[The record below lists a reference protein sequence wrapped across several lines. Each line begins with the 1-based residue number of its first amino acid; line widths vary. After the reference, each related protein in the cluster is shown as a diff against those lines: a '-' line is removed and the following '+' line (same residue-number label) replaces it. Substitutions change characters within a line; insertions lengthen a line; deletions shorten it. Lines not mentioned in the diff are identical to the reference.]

1 MKRDARIGLA
11 VVLVLGLAVTLLIG
25 RALVKRGGE
34 VADADAENAGG
45 QAPYSAEAAHVD
57 GAPTANIS
65 SPSNAPG
72 LEAPET
78 AARNPDAANPALRE
92 FINNQTQRLGV
103 ENSPANPVPAQPAG
117 NRAPTIETPVVGP
130 TRPIAGPVSAEP
142 APKADHSLLLDHEGP
157 TPSVDTAPPSDGYG
171 YTVAAGDNMW
181 KISSKVYGD
190 GKFTQKIVEANPNLN
205 AAKMKTGAVIKIP
218 IIQNKTVLMKLPS
231 FAEASAAKH
240 DSGSAVA
247 AKESKE
253 TKKSDAPV
261 AASTHT
267 KAPEAAA
274 GDAGGGEATT
284 HKVEAGETLGTIA
297 QKYYGASGPKSVGR
311 IIAANKGLDPA
322 KLKVG
327 QELQIP
333 AKK

>member
-34 VADADAENAGG
+34 VADAEAENAGG
-45 QAPYSAEAAHVD
+45 PAPYSAEAAHVD
-57 GAPTANIS
+57 GAPAANIS
-65 SPSNAPG
+65 SPSNAPS

-78 AARNPDAANPALRE
+78 AARNPEAANPALRD

-103 ENSPANPVPAQPAG
+103 ENSPANPVPPPPAT
-117 NRAPTIETPVVGP
+117 NRAPTTETPVVGP
-130 TRPIAGPVSAEP
+130 TRPIAGPISSE
-142 APKADHSLLLDHEGP
+142 PKADHSLLLDHEGP

-190 GKFTQKIVEANPNLN
+190 GKFTQKIVDANPSLN
-205 AAKMKTGAVIKIP
+205 AAKMKTGSVIKIP

-231 FAEASAAKH
+231 FAEASSAKH

-267 KAPEAAA
+267 KAPEAA
-274 GDAGGGEATT
+274 GDAAGGGEATT
-284 HKVEAGETLGTIA
+284 HKVEAGETLGVIA
-297 QKYYGASGPKSVGR
+297 QKYYGSSGPKSVGR